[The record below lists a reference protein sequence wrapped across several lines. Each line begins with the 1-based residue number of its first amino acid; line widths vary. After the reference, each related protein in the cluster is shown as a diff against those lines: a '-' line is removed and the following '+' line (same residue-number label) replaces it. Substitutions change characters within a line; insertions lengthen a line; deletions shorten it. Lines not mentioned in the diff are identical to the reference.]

1 VGTGRDRKRIKAVLA
16 ATLPV
21 VVAASCGASDLLGP
35 DAGQGIQGIA
45 LIGPQCPVQTLEDPC
60 PDLPHDA
67 LVTVRN
73 GSGVVVTRFR
83 TGEDGRFRVGLRPG
97 SYTLEPEGGDPFP
110 VASDVE
116 VDVFTGDYTEVVLLF
131 DTGIR

>member
-1 VGTGRDRKRIKAVLA
+1 M
-16 ATLPV
+16 
-21 VVAASCGASDLLGP
+21 VAASCGRSDLLGP
-35 DAGQGIQGIA
+35 DAEQGIEGIA

-67 LVTVRN
+67 LVTVRTR
-73 GSGVVVTRFR
+73 GGAVVTRFR

-97 SYTLEPEGGDPFP
+97 RYTLVPERGDPFP
-110 VASDVE
+110 VASDMD
-116 VDVFTGDYTEVVLLF
+116 VDVVAGAYTEVVLLF